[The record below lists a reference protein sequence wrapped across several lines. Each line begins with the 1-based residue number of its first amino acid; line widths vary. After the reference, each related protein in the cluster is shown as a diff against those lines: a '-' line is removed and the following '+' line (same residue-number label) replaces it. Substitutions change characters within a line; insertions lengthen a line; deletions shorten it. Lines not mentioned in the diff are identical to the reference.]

1 VLGGSRTGR
10 ASLAA
15 GPVDLPGEASTT
27 GAEATVSP
35 CRSRLAEIASFK
47 PLPPI
52 AGPEDCTATDVV
64 ALDAVLSADG
74 RRITLSPT
82 AALGCPMAEAV
93 THWIREDVAPTIA
106 AMGKSLRGVETL
118 DSFACRRRNGVKDA
132 KISEDGLANA
142 LDVRAFKLTNG
153 AAI

>member
-1 VLGGSRTGR
+1 
-10 ASLAA
+10 
-15 GPVDLPGEASTT
+15 
-27 GAEATVSP
+27 
-35 CRSRLAEIASFK
+35 
-47 PLPPI
+47 
-52 AGPEDCTATDVV
+52 
-64 ALDAVLSADG
+64 LDAVLSADG

-132 KISEDGLANA
+132 KISEDGLAKNA

>member
-1 VLGGSRTGR
+1 
-10 ASLAA
+10 
-15 GPVDLPGEASTT
+15 
-27 GAEATVSP
+27 VSP

-82 AALGCPMAEAV
+82 AALRCPMAEAV
-93 THWIREDVAPTIA
+93 THWIREDVAPT
-106 AMGKSLRGVETL
+106 MSLHGVETL

-132 KISEDGLANA
+132 KNQ
-142 LDVRAFKLTNG
+142 
-153 AAI
+153 

>member
-1 VLGGSRTGR
+1 LTHSEGANVWGAPEWEHSPRNGSRTGR
-10 ASLAA
+10 ASLAV

-74 RRITLSPT
+74 HRIALSPT
-82 AALGCPMAEAV
+82 AALRCPMAEAV

-132 KISEDGLANA
+132 KNQ
-142 LDVRAFKLTNG
+142 
-153 AAI
+153 